1 MKPSIR
7 VGHGYDCHRLAH
19 PPVGGPI
26 VLGGLH
32 VEHEMGPVA
41 HSDGDA
47 LLHAV
52 TDAIL
57 GALGLDD
64 LGTQFPDND
73 PRWRGIS
80 SDHFLNEA
88 VLQVRD
94 LGWTIGNVDATVLLE
109 RPRLIS
115 HRTALRE
122 HMSKLLQVPPE
133 SVNIKGKSGEGL
145 GPVGQGQM
153 VEVHATVLLHRM
165 D

>member
-1 MKPSIR
+1 MKPNIR

-19 PPVGGPI
+19 PPDGGPF

-32 VEHEMGPVA
+32 IEHGMGPVS

-52 TDAIL
+52 TDAVL

-73 PRWRGIS
+73 PQWRGTS
-80 SDHFLNEA
+80 SDHFLKEA
-88 VLQVRD
+88 VLQVHN
-94 LGWTIGNVDATVLLE
+94 LGWKIGNVDATVLLE
-109 RPRLIS
+109 RPRLIP
-115 HRTALRE
+115 HRMALRKN
-122 HMSKLLQVPPE
+122 MSQMLKVPPE

-153 VEVHATVLLHRM
+153 IEVHATVLLHRA

>member
-7 VGHGYDCHRLAH
+7 VGHGYDCHRLAL
-19 PPVGGPI
+19 PPEGGPM

-32 VEHEMGPVA
+32 IEHEKGPVA

-52 TDAIL
+52 TDAVL

-73 PRWRGIS
+73 PLWQGAS
-80 SDHFLNEA
+80 SDQFLREA
-88 VLQVRD
+88 VLQAQN
-94 LGWTIGNVDATVLLE
+94 LGWKVGNVDATVLLE
-109 RPRLIS
+109 RPRLIQ
-115 HRTALRE
+115 HRSVLRE
-122 HMSKLLQVPPE
+122 NLSKLLDVPTE
-133 SVNIKGKSGEGL
+133 SVNVKGKSGEGL
-145 GPVGQGQM
+145 GPVGQGEL
-153 VEVHATVLLHRM
+153 VEVHATVLLHQV